1 MRTPGRERP
10 APGARIGLVLLGLV
24 AGGIAG
30 EVLSRCVGFEFRP
43 HMRNR
48 VYFAEPHP
56 LLGWRNRPGLAGPY
70 GGDEFST
77 FVTINA
83 DGQRGPSHP
92 VERVPGKRRIAVLGD
107 SQTWGDGVGDDETF
121 VARLDGGDTEVLSFA
136 TPGWGTDQEIL
147 VLDAEAARWRPD
159 VVVLAFFLG
168 NDLDDNLRRGSFQ
181 YPKPWFT
188 VGADGALELQG
199 VPVPYSRAWHAMVD
213 AYRAVMRH
221 SAVLNAIA
229 ELSRRGWS
237 APDDDTD
244 GARGGKP
251 DGKRPP
257 YNNPMYAARLGDRE
271 RFAFTGRL
279 LLEFVRRVRA
289 MDATPVVLMIPEL
302 WQVEVFGDPQRRAA
316 LWEVGGSLQR
326 PQRWF
331 TGLLEAQ
338 DVQVIDAL
346 PALARATRTSR
357 ARGGPHTYY
366 PEWRHLNAF
375 GHAVIADLLRAR
387 LDVGRRRSARLQPLV
402 AGAAEEDLRR
412 RPGPAASGGA
422 AGAEPHR
429 PPPAPE
435 SRSGTSSPSRDGG
448 PPSTPSP

>member
-10 APGARIGLVLLGLV
+10 RIRARVALVVLGIVLGAL
-24 AGGIAG
+24 AG
-30 EVLSRCVGFEFRP
+30 ELLARAVGFEFRP

-56 LLGWRNRPGLAGPY
+56 LFGWRNRPGVAGPY
-70 GGDEFST
+70 GGDEFLT

-121 VARLDGGDTEVLSFA
+121 VALLDGGDTEVLSFA

-147 VLDAEAARWRPD
+147 VLDAEAARWKPD

-168 NDLDDNLRRGSFQ
+168 NDLNDNASRGSFQ

-188 VGADGALELQG
+188 VGADGALELHG
-199 VPVPYSRAWHAMVD
+199 VPVPYSRAWHAMIDV
-213 AYRAVMRH
+213 YRAIMRH
-221 SAVLNAIA
+221 SALLNAIA
-229 ELSRRGWS
+229 EASRGDGS
-237 APDDDTD
+237 SPD
-244 GARGGKP
+244 GATDRAR
-251 DGKRPP
+251 DDERPP
-257 YNNPMYAARLGDRE
+257 YNNPMYAAQLAERDRE

-289 MDATPVVLMIPEL
+289 MGATPVVLMIPEL

-331 TGLLEAQ
+331 TALLEAQ
-338 DVQVIDAL
+338 GVQVIDAL

-366 PEWRHLNAF
+366 REWRHLNAF
-375 GHAVIADLLRAR
+375 GHAVVADLLRAR
-387 LDVGRRRSARLQPLV
+387 LDVGGRRL
-402 AGAAEEDLRR
+402 AGAR
-412 RPGPAASGGA
+412 
-422 AGAEPHR
+422 
-429 PPPAPE
+429 
-435 SRSGTSSPSRDGG
+435 
-448 PPSTPSP
+448 PSPAEAGDDVR

>member
-10 APGARIGLVLLGLV
+10 RIRARVALVVLGIVLGAL
-24 AGGIAG
+24 AG
-30 EVLSRCVGFEFRP
+30 ELLARAVGFEFRP

-56 LLGWRNRPGLAGPY
+56 LFGWRNRPGVAGPY
-70 GGDEFST
+70 GGDEFLT

-121 VARLDGGDTEVLSFA
+121 VALLDGGDTEVLSFA

-147 VLDAEAARWRPD
+147 VLDAEAARWKPD

-168 NDLDDNLRRGSFQ
+168 NDLNDNASRGSFQ

-188 VGADGALELQG
+188 VGADGALELHG
-199 VPVPYSRAWHAMVD
+199 VPVPYSRAWHAIIDV
-213 AYRAVMRH
+213 YRAIMRH
-221 SAVLNAIA
+221 SALLNAIA
-229 ELSRRGWS
+229 EASRGDGS
-237 APDDDTD
+237 TPDGGTD
-244 GARGGKP
+244 GAR
-251 DGKRPP
+251 DDERPP
-257 YNNPMYAARLGDRE
+257 YNNPMYAAQLAERDRE

-289 MDATPVVLMIPEL
+289 MGATPVVLMIPEL

-331 TGLLEAQ
+331 TALLEAQ
-338 DVQVIDAL
+338 GVQVIDAL

-366 PEWRHLNAF
+366 REWRHLNAF
-375 GHAVIADLLRAR
+375 GHAVVADLLRAR
-387 LDVGRRRSARLQPLV
+387 LDVGGRRL
-402 AGAAEEDLRR
+402 AGAR
-412 RPGPAASGGA
+412 
-422 AGAEPHR
+422 
-429 PPPAPE
+429 
-435 SRSGTSSPSRDGG
+435 
-448 PPSTPSP
+448 PSPAEAGDDVR

>member
-1 MRTPGRERP
+1 M
-10 APGARIGLVLLGLV
+10 ALVLLGIALG
-24 AGGIAG
+24 ALAG
-30 EVLSRCVGFEFRP
+30 EVVARVVGFEFRP

-56 LLGWRNRPGLAGPY
+56 LFGWRNRPGVAGPY
-70 GGDEFST
+70 GGDEFLT

-147 VLDAEAARWRPD
+147 VLDAEAARWKPD

-168 NDLDDNLRRGSFQ
+168 NDLNDNSSRGSFQ
-181 YPKPWFT
+181 YPKPWYS
-188 VGADGALELQG
+188 VGADGALELHG
-199 VPVPYSRAWHAMVD
+199 VPVPYSRAWHAMIDV
-213 AYRAVMRH
+213 YRAVMRH
-221 SAVLNAIA
+221 SALLNGIA
-229 ELSRRGWS
+229 ELSRSDWNASDR
-237 APDDDTD
+237 DTD
-244 GARGGKP
+244 GAR

-257 YNNPMYAARLGDRE
+257 YNNPMYAAQLGDRDRE
-271 RFAFTGRL
+271 RFTLTGRL

-289 MDATPVVLMIPEL
+289 MGATPVVLMIPEL

-316 LWEVGGSLQR
+316 LWDVGGSLQR

-331 TGLLEAQ
+331 TALLEAQ
-338 DVQVIDAL
+338 GVQVIDAL
-346 PALARATRTSR
+346 PALARATRASR

-375 GHAVIADLLRAR
+375 GHAVVADLLRAR
-387 LDVGRRRSARLQPLV
+387 LDVGRRRPARLHPLV
-402 AGAAEEDLRR
+402 GGEAGEGVRR
-412 RPGPAASGGA
+412 RPGPAASDDA
-422 AGAEPHR
+422 AGAEPHP
-429 PPPAPE
+429 PPPAPDG
-435 SRSGTSSPSRDGG
+435 RSGTSSPS
-448 PPSTPSP
+448 

>member
-10 APGARIGLVLLGLV
+10 RTRVRVALVVLGIVLGAL
-24 AGGIAG
+24 AG
-30 EVLSRCVGFEFRP
+30 ELLARAVGFEFRP

-56 LLGWRNRPGLAGPY
+56 LFGWRNRPGVAGPY
-70 GGDEFST
+70 GGDEFLT

-121 VARLDGGDTEVLSFA
+121 VALLDGGDTEVLSFA

-147 VLDAEAARWRPD
+147 VLDAEAARWKPD

-168 NDLDDNLRRGSFQ
+168 NDLNDNASRGSFQ

-188 VGADGALELQG
+188 VGADGALELHG
-199 VPVPYSRAWHAMVD
+199 VPVPYSRAWHAMIDV
-213 AYRAVMRH
+213 YRAIMRH
-221 SAVLNAIA
+221 SALLNAIA
-229 ELSRRGWS
+229 EASRGDGS
-237 APDDDTD
+237 TPDGGTD
-244 GARGGKP
+244 GAR
-251 DGKRPP
+251 DDERPP
-257 YNNPMYAARLGDRE
+257 YNNPMYAAQLAERDRE

-289 MDATPVVLMIPEL
+289 MGATPVVLMIPEL

-331 TGLLEAQ
+331 TALLEAQ
-338 DVQVIDAL
+338 GVQVIDAL

-366 PEWRHLNAF
+366 REWRHLNAF
-375 GHAVIADLLRAR
+375 GHAVVADLLRAR
-387 LDVGRRRSARLQPLV
+387 LDVGGRRL
-402 AGAAEEDLRR
+402 AGAR
-412 RPGPAASGGA
+412 
-422 AGAEPHR
+422 
-429 PPPAPE
+429 
-435 SRSGTSSPSRDGG
+435 
-448 PPSTPSP
+448 PSPAEAGDDVR